1 MSLAVIMDGYSEN
14 VELKKNVES
23 PVIED
28 LIISAVPLR
37 MKSIEESHVAVK
49 IGIEKKCNKRWK
61 KLARG
66 SLLNPLESEIG
77 VVIVGDGKRKG
88 DLLEKIGEDSK
99 KQKLTH
105 MSNINIV
112 LDLAEAVIQPHRPNI
127 MNCFAWNARG
137 LENPR
142 AFRELR
148 RLIAKK

>member
-1 MSLAVIMDGYSEN
+1 MSLTVIMDGYSEN

-37 MKSIEESHVAVK
+37 MKSIEESHVPVK

-66 SLLNPLESEIG
+66 SLLNTLESEIG

-112 LDLAEAVIQPHRPNI
+112 LDLAEAVIQPHRT
-127 MNCFAWNARG
+127 
-137 LENPR
+137 L
-142 AFRELR
+142 
-148 RLIAKK
+148 